1 MNKPKI
7 SLRPGDAKHVP
18 TWEDALEL
26 PLPEVEKPE
35 YFRSRLFVRNLDIAV
50 RVLARKSCINNITE
64 VYRRLTWLGAALAK
78 SDKRIQALDEPFSI
92 ADSAGLADNTSVVG
106 DAVDTVGYRFKFP
119 VEQEIRIT
127 AWDDNVK
134 SYVYSAARV
143 CGVRGYTFLVI
154 HLVKAVVDSG
164 LDLADTR
171 KDIFD
176 VELAKWNGHLDYRK
190 ILLDGLVTYQELHKN
205 R

>member
-50 RVLARKSCINNITE
+50 RVLARESHITSITE

-78 SDKRIQALDEPFSI
+78 SDKRIQALETPFAL
-92 ADSAGLADNTSVVG
+92 ADRAGLTDTTSVVG
-106 DAVDTVGYRFKFP
+106 DAVDTIGYKFKFP
-119 VEQEIRIT
+119 VDQEVKIA

-134 SYVYSAARV
+134 TYLYTAARV
-143 CGVRGYTFLVI
+143 CGIHGYNFVVI
-154 HLVKAVVDSG
+154 HLIKAVVDSG

-171 KDIFD
+171 KEIFD
-176 VELAKWNGHLDYRK
+176 GELNKWDGHLDYRK
-190 ILLDGLVTYQELHKN
+190 IVLDGLVAYNLSRKGL
-205 R
+205 